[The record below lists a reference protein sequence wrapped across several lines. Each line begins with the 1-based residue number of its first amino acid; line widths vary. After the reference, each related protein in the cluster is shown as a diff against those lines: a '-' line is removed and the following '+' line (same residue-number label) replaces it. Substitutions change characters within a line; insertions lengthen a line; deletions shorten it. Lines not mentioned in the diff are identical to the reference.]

1 MLTTGRGTLAQQ
13 LAKVAISAPL
23 MYHARVMRKTLHLYI
38 FKEIATPFLLGVA
51 LFTSVMLAGKFIKL
65 ADMVIA
71 KGVPVADVLR
81 LVLYMLPSF
90 SFITIPMALLLAIL
104 LAFSRLSADNEI
116 TALKA
121 SGISLYRLLPPVAAF
136 ALLAYLATATVTT
149 YALPWGNASFRSL
162 LYDVINARVNIS
174 LKERVFNDDLP
185 DLVIYVAK
193 HDEATHRVSGVLI
206 YDDRNAEEPLT
217 IFARN
222 GMILSDPEKKT
233 IRLRLLDGGVH
244 SNQGT
249 SSYQLMEFASYDLN
263 LDLSQVEKASPSA
276 NKGDMT
282 FNELRTAMQQSG
294 VPLKTMR
301 GYHLE
306 FHRRL
311 AFPFACFIFALLA
324 MPLGLHNSRS
334 GKSSGFSLCIAIML
348 IYYILLS
355 TGKALSQNGIL
366 SPAVSMW
373 LPNLLFLAAGLYLF
387 RMANAEQTIALFD
400 LPYRIQTWTVKQVN
414 GWGKRP

>member
-1 MLTTGRGTLAQQ
+1 
-13 LAKVAISAPL
+13 
-23 MYHARVMRKTLHLYI
+23 MYHAPDMRKTLHLYI
-38 FKEIATPFLLGVA
+38 FKEITTPFVLGITVFTMVLL
-51 LFTSVMLAGKFIKL
+51 TGKFIKL

-81 LVLYMLPSF
+81 LVIYMLPSF

-136 ALLAYLATATVTT
+136 ALLAYLATAAVTV
-149 YALPWGNASFRSL
+149 YALPWGNASFRAL
-162 LYDVINARVNIS
+162 LYDVINVRVNIS
-174 LKERVFNDDLP
+174 LKDRVFNDDLP
-185 DLVIYVAK
+185 GLVLYVAK
-193 HDEATHRVSGVLI
+193 HDEARHRVSGILI
-206 YDDRNAEEPLT
+206 YDERDADEPLT
-217 IFARN
+217 IFARH
-222 GMILSDPEKKT
+222 GMILSDPDKKT

-244 SNQGT
+244 SRQGT
-249 SSYQLMEFASYDLN
+249 AGYQLMEFASYDLN
-263 LDLSQVEKASPSA
+263 LDLNQNERTSPAA

-282 FNELRTAMQQSG
+282 FSQLQAAMKKTD
-294 VPLKTMR
+294 VPPKTMR

-311 AFPFACFIFALLA
+311 AFPFACFVFALVA

-334 GKSSGFSLCIAIML
+334 GKSSGFSLCIALML
-348 IYYILLS
+348 IYYIVLS
-355 TGKALSQNGIL
+355 SGKALSQNGIL

-373 LPNLLFLAAGLYLF
+373 LPNLLFLMAGIYLF
-387 RMANAEQTIALFD
+387 RTAATEQPLF
-400 LPYRIQTWTVKQVN
+400 LFELLARQRAWVAHQLATWR
-414 GWGKRP
+414 GRS